1 MSTSPPPQPATGPLP
16 PVAVVPDDQI
26 SGREK
31 LIFGVIGVLAA
42 VAWFVIAVQRGE
54 RVSAAWFV
62 LAAVGSYLLALR
74 FYGKLIERKI
84 HRPDDTRATPAEEF
98 ANGKDFMPTHRVVLF
113 GHHFAAIAGAGPL
126 VGPVLAAQMGY
137 LPGTLWIVFGVI
149 LAGAV
154 QDYMVLH
161 LSIRRRGRSL
171 GQMAKDELGAVGGWF
186 AILGVT
192 TIMIILI
199 AVLAIVIIGAL
210 AHSPWG
216 VFSIAMTIPIALF
229 MGIYMRYLRPGA
241 VGETSAIGIVLLV
254 AAIVGGSWVS
264 HHPSLAQV
272 FTLSPVQLAYAI
284 AIYGFFAAVL
294 PVWLLLAPR
303 DYLSTFMK
311 VGTIAFLAL
320 SILVVLPVMSMPA
333 VTTFARTGTGPAFAG
348 DLFPFLFITIACGAL
363 SGFHAL
369 ISSGTTPKMIQK
381 ESQARIIGYGG
392 MLTESFV
399 AMAAMITA
407 CVIDQHMYFGMNAP
421 LGLTGGTPE
430 TVAKYT
436 NGLGLVSPGGQPLP
450 AATPEMFSQA
460 AHEVGETTI
469 ISRTGGA
476 PTLAFGMA
484 QIFGDIPLIG
494 AAKAFWYHFAVM
506 FEALFILTTIDAGT
520 RVARFMIGD
529 LLANVPGLKRFSD
542 PSWRAGAWITTLLT
556 VVAWG
561 SIVVMG
567 VTDPLG
573 GINMLFPLFGIA
585 NQLLAAIALT
595 LVFVVVMKKGLF
607 KWAWIPGLPLA
618 WDVLITMWASYQKI
632 FSSNPKIGYWS
643 NHAAAKAA
651 KEAGQATYLTAKTPH
666 EIDMVIRNT
675 FVQGTLS
682 IVYAALVLVVLGIG
696 LRIAWQA
703 WRKGGLPDA
712 EAPRVDSEIF
722 APASFF
728 ATQQEKQVLAQWRA
742 AGRDASGEHLDH
754 RAHAHEV
761 ATS

>member
-1 MSTSPPPQPATGPLP
+1 MPQPQEIRTRQDLP
-16 PVAVVPDDQI
+16 PVAVVQDHVV

-31 LIFGVIGVLAA
+31 AVFGVVGIVAA

-74 FYGKLIERKI
+74 FYGKLIERKL

-171 GQMAKDELGAVGGWF
+171 GQMAKDELGTVGGWF

-192 TIMIILI
+192 SIMIILI

-216 VFSIAMTIPIALF
+216 VFSIAMTIPIALL
-229 MGIYMRYLRPGA
+229 MGVYMRYIRPGA
-241 VGETSAIGIVLLV
+241 VGETSAIGIVLLI
-254 AAIVGGSWVS
+254 AAIAGGSWVS
-264 HHPSLAQV
+264 HHPTLAEV

-320 SILVVLPVMSMPA
+320 SILVVLPFMSMPA
-333 VTTFARTGTGPAFAG
+333 VTSFAHTGTGPAFAG
-348 DLFPFLFITIACGAL
+348 NLFPFLFITIACGAL
-363 SGFHAL
+363 SGFHSL

-381 ESQARIIGYGG
+381 ESQARVIGYGG

-399 AMAAMITA
+399 AMMAMITA

-430 TVAKYT
+430 SAATYT
-436 NGLGLVSPGGQPLP
+436 NGLGLVSPGGAPLP
-450 AATPEMFSQA
+450 PATPDMFSTA

-484 QIFGDIPLIG
+484 QIFGEIPLIG

-520 RVARFMIGD
+520 RVARFMISD
-529 LLANVPGLKRFSD
+529 MLANIPGLKKFGD
-542 PSWRAGAWITTLLT
+542 PSWRTGAWITTLAT
-556 VVAWG
+556 VLGWG

-573 GINMLFPLFGIA
+573 GINMLYPLFGIA

-595 LVFVVVMKKGLF
+595 LCFVVVMKKGLF

-618 WDVLITMWASYQKI
+618 VFITMWASYEKI

-651 KEAGQATYLTAKTPH
+651 KEAGKTTYLTAKTPH

-682 IVYAALVLVVLGIG
+682 IVYAVLVLVVLAIG

-703 WRKGGLPDA
+703 WRAGGLPDT
-712 EAPRVDSEIF
+712 EAPHTPSEIF
-722 APASFF
+722 APSSFLP
-728 ATQQEKQVLAQWRA
+728 TQEERRVLAQWKA
-742 AGRDASGEHLDH
+742 AGLDASGEHLDH
-754 RAHAHEV
+754 RVHAHEV

>member
-1 MSTSPPPQPATGPLP
+1 M
-16 PVAVVPDDQI
+16 
-26 SGREK
+26 
-31 LIFGVIGVLAA
+31 
-42 VAWFVIAVQRGE
+42 IAVQRGE
-54 RVSAAWFV
+54 SVSAAWFV
-62 LAAVGSYLLALR
+62 LAAVGSYVLALR

-84 HRPDDTRATPAEEF
+84 HKPDDSRATPAEEF
-98 ANGKDFMPTHRVVLF
+98 ANGKDFMPTNRVVLF

-126 VGPVLAAQMGY
+126 VGPVLASQMGY

-171 GQMAKDELGAVGGWF
+171 GQMAKDELGTVGGWF
-186 AILGVT
+186 AIIGVT

-210 AHSPWG
+210 AASPWG
-216 VFSIAMTIPIALF
+216 VFSIAMTIPIALL
-229 MGIYMRYLRPGA
+229 MGIYMRYIRPGA
-241 VGETSAIGIVLLV
+241 VGETSLIGIVLLV
-254 AAIVGGSWVS
+254 AAIAAGSWVS
-264 HHPSLAQV
+264 THPTLADW
-272 FTLSPVQLAYAI
+272 FTLTPVQLAYAI

-311 VGTIAFLAL
+311 VGTIVFLAL
-320 SILVVLPVMSMPA
+320 AILVVLPVMSMPA
-333 VTTFARTGTGPAFAG
+333 VTQFAHTGTGPAFAG
-348 DLFPFLFITIACGAL
+348 NLFPFLFITIACGAL

-399 AMAAMITA
+399 AMAALITA

-436 NGLGLVSPGGQPLP
+436 NELGLVSPGGQPLP
-450 AATPEMFSQA
+450 DATPQMFTQA
-460 AHEVGETTI
+460 AHEVGEQSI

-484 QIFGDIPLIG
+484 QIFGQIPVIG

-520 RVARFMIGD
+520 RVARFMISD
-529 LLANVPGLKRFSD
+529 MLANIPGLKRFSD
-542 PSWRAGAWITTLLT
+542 PSWRTGAIITTLIT

-573 GINMLFPLFGIA
+573 GINMLYPLFGIA

-618 WDVLITMWASYQKI
+618 WDLFITMWASFEKI
-632 FSSNPKIGYWS
+632 FSSNVKIGYWA

-651 KEAGQATYLTAKTPH
+651 RDAGETSYLTAKTPH

-675 FVQGTLS
+675 AVQGTLS
-682 IVYAALVLVVLGIG
+682 ILYAVLVLAVVGIG
-696 LRIAWQA
+696 AWISWKA
-703 WRKGGLPDA
+703 WRQGGLPDA
-712 EAPRVDSEIF
+712 ETPGVQSEIF
-722 APASFF
+722 APSSFI
-728 ATQQEKQVLAQWRA
+728 ATPLEKEVLAEWKQ
-742 AGRDASGEHLDH
+742 AGLDPTGEHLDH
-754 RAHAHEV
+754 SEHAHKL